1 MGYRAWMVNI
11 ELMRRGTE
19 DNQAGKGSSQH
30 NPKTG
35 TCPPRCIAT

>member
-19 DNQAGKGSSQH
+19 DNQAGKGASVTEALGIE
-30 NPKTG
+30 PT
-35 TCPPRCIAT
+35 